1 MDIRRVNAHTVGL
14 VAALTLV
21 MCALACRGD
30 EATPHAAGP
39 ARGSAAEAAAPGDAS
54 AASNNGDS
62 AEPAGS
68 DGADEAA
75 PEFGAGFTSSADAG
89 FVDVVDGPLEV
100 RRGGLRRTLLLTGE
114 LRAVQGHPI
123 LVPPTPSWET
133 QIRYVV
139 EDGSFVQAGDR
150 LVELDTGEV
159 ASLLNDA
166 ETAVQRAISELGSKR
181 AEVDG
186 RLAERLLALDR
197 ARIELAKAEIQAGI
211 PEDVQSQRQFEQR
224 GLALEQ
230 ARVEHEK
237 ADAEL
242 ASYRIASQAELEVLR
257 IDLETAEREVAQAQR
272 AIDTMVLRAP
282 ASGIAVVSVNYR
294 EGRKFQEG
302 DSAYVGAEILTIPDL
317 SRMMVEARLSDV
329 DDGEVVPGMRS
340 FSTLDAFPE
349 VRLRGA
355 VRSISPV
362 AQEVGYRSMQ
372 RYFAVIV
379 DLDESDPE
387 RMLPGMS
394 VQVEI
399 ETLQLDD
406 TLLVPR
412 AAIEWLDGVP
422 RLLIA
427 GTAET
432 DSVPVEL
439 GPCNAFECSLREGP
453 PAGTRLGQR

>member
-1 MDIRRVNAHTVGL
+1 MDIRRGNAHIAGML
-14 VAALTLV
+14 AALTLV
-21 MCALACRGD
+21 MCALACRGG

-39 ARGSAAEAAAPGDAS
+39 ARSAAEAAAPGDDS
-54 AASNNGDS
+54 AAFDDGDS
-62 AEPAGS
+62 TEPAAS
-68 DGADEAA
+68 DGA
-75 PEFGAGFTSSADAG
+75 GAGFTSSTDAG
-89 FVDVVDGPLEV
+89 FVDVVGGPMEV

-150 LVELDTGEV
+150 LVELDTGEA
-159 ASLLNDA
+159 ASQLNDA

-181 AEVDG
+181 SEVDG
-186 RLAERLLALDR
+186 RLAERQLALDK

-211 PEDVQSQRQFEQR
+211 PEDVQSQRQFDQR
-224 GLALEQ
+224 RLALEQ

-237 ADAEL
+237 AVAEL
-242 ASYRIASQAELEVLR
+242 ASYRVASEAELEVLR
-257 IDLETAEREVAQAQR
+257 IDLETAERELAQAQR

-282 ASGIAVVSVNYR
+282 ASGIAVVSLNYR
-294 EGRKFQEG
+294 EGRKFQAG
-302 DSAYVGAEILTIPDL
+302 DTAYVGAEILTIPDL

-399 ETLQLDD
+399 ETLRLDD

-412 AAIEWLDGVP
+412 SAIVGFDGVP
-422 RLLIA
+422 QLLVA
-427 GTAET
+427 GSAET

-439 GPCNAFECSLREGP
+439 GPCNAFECSLRKGP
-453 PAGTRLGQR
+453 PVGTRLRRR